1 MRKMEP
7 CGAFR
12 DPKYLKETSIR
23 KNKLHEKTTM
33 KKVESVSVQL
43 LIYLYDSLYQ
53 SRIVLKIFTSF
64 VEYMYFVNIRK

>member
-53 SRIVLKIFTSF
+53 SRIS
-64 VEYMYFVNIRK
+64 ENIDHFCNIYIIC